1 MRVDLHNHTFLCNH
15 ATGTPEEYI
24 QQAIKSKINILGF
37 SEHAPMSFDEMYRLR
52 KDEVQKYIE
61 LIDEV
66 KNSYQDKIEILTGFE
81 VDFLPGYSDNS
92 IFDLDVDYFIGS
104 VHFLNIKNKPWGF
117 DNPEYIG
124 GYHNV
129 DLDKLWQEYFS
140 AMQEM
145 VKTGKY
151 HIVGHIDLM
160 KIFQFMPQK
169 KSVEELIEPLLKEI
183 KTANMAIEI
192 NGAGLRK
199 PVKEQYPSKNIL
211 KLIYDLNI
219 PITFGSDAHSVNQ
232 VGEYLESL
240 EILAKEIGFKK
251 SAIFK
256 QKQLE
261 LVDLK

>member
-15 ATGTPEEYI
+15 ATGRPEEYI
-24 QQAIKSKINILGF
+24 QQAIKSKIDIFGF
-37 SEHAPMSFDEMYRLR
+37 SEHAPMNFDEMYRL
-52 KDEVQKYIE
+52 KNDEVQKYIE

-66 KNSYQDKIEILTGFE
+66 KNNYQNKIEILTGFE

-104 VHFLNIKNKPWGF
+104 IHFLNIKNEPWGF

-219 PITFGSDAHSVNQ
+219 PITFVQMHIRQIKTEN
-232 VGEYLESL
+232 
-240 EILAKEIGFKK
+240 I
-251 SAIFK
+251 
-256 QKQLE
+256 
-261 LVDLK
+261 